1 MIGSSPSPARRRA
14 LALAAAI
21 GFVVAGAVAA
31 ATLLDSSSS
40 SSSEAGDSAAAGPAA
55 TPAGPG
61 AYVALGDS
69 YSSGVGAGSYL
80 RESGACLRSRR
91 AYPHGL
97 GRPVTL
103 FRACGG
109 ARTADV
115 LSGQLAPF
123 PAGTRLVTI
132 TIGGNDAGFADVLE
146 RCLFGSPEACG
157 RRVDAAERF
166 VRRALAARL
175 RRVYAA
181 IRERA
186 PHATVVVAGY
196 PRLFAGRPWCG
207 PVGTIDEREQRRL
220 NAGADLLAR
229 TIAAEVRRHRG
240 FRFADVR
247 EAFQG
252 GGVCADAPR
261 ILGLTRPGFASFHPT
276 ARGQATYA
284 RVIRRRL

>member
-1 MIGSSPSPARRRA
+1 VTGSPSPRARRWA
-14 LALAAAI
+14 LVAAGI
-21 GFVVAGAVAA
+21 VVVIAAGAVTA
-31 ATLLDSSSS
+31 ATLLGGSSD
-40 SSSEAGDSAAAGPAA
+40 AGDGATAGPAA
-55 TPAGPG
+55 APAGPG
-61 AYVALGDS
+61 PYVALGDS
-69 YSSGVGAGSYL
+69 YSSGVGAGGYL
-80 RESGACLRSRR
+80 PEAGACLRSRR
-91 AYPHGL
+91 AYPYAL
-97 GRPVTL
+97 GRPVTS

-115 LSGQLAPF
+115 LTRQLAAF
-123 PAGTRLVTI
+123 PAGTELVTI

-146 RCLFGSPEACG
+146 RCLFGSPRACD

-166 VRRALAARL
+166 VRVELPGRL

-181 IRERA
+181 IRERG
-186 PHATVVVAGY
+186 PQATVVVAGY

-220 NAGADLLAR
+220 NAGADLLSR

-247 EAFQG
+247 EAFAG
-252 GGVCADAPR
+252 GGICAASPR
-261 ILGLTRPGFASFHPT
+261 ILGATRPAFASFHPT
-276 ARGQATYA
+276 AAGQATYA

>member
-1 MIGSSPSPARRRA
+1 MVGSSSSRARRRA
-14 LALAAAI
+14 LALAAAV
-21 GFVVAGAVAA
+21 GFVAAGAVAA

-40 SSSEAGDSAAAGPAA
+40 DAGGSATAGPAA
-55 TPAGPG
+55 APAGPG

-80 RESGACLRSRR
+80 RESGACLRSRH
-91 AYPHGL
+91 AYPLAL
-97 GRPVTL
+97 GRPVTS

-115 LSGQLAPF
+115 LTGQLTAF

-132 TIGGNDAGFADVLE
+132 TIGGNDAGFVDVLE
-146 RCLFGSPEACG
+146 RCLFGSAEACS

-166 VRRALAARL
+166 VRRELPARL
-175 RRVYAA
+175 RHVYTA

-186 PHATVVVAGY
+186 PQATVVVAGY

-220 NAGADLLAR
+220 NAGADLLSR
-229 TIAAEVRRHRG
+229 TIAAVVRRHRG

-247 EAFQG
+247 EAFHG
-252 GGVCADAPR
+252 GGVCAASPR
-261 ILGLTRPGFASFHPT
+261 ILGATRPAFASFHPT
-276 ARGQATYA
+276 ARGRATYA